1 MRYFLIA
8 LICFGVLWGCSDDND
23 LSDAYGNFE
32 AEETIISSEA
42 SGKILQFSI
51 DEGDRLEAGMNIGYI
66 DTTQLHL
73 KKMQVLAQ
81 KKTLKTKFSSIFAQ
95 IDVLK
100 EQKAVAKKTYDRIKK
115 MYDEKAA
122 TAQQLDDIEGKIEV
136 IEKQIAQV
144 ETQNSTVMNE
154 METIEI
160 QIAQIED
167 MISKSI
173 ITNPVAGT
181 VLSTYV
187 EPFEITGPG
196 KPLYK
201 IADLESIILRA
212 YFSGSQLPDIKIG
225 KKVKVMIDKDSKT
238 NQSYD
243 GVITWIASEAEFT
256 PKMIQTKEERVTQV
270 YAVKIKV
277 KNDGKI
283 KIGMPGEVVL

>member
-1 MRYFLIA
+1 MKYFLIV
-8 LICFGVLWGCSDDND
+8 LIGLSMFWGCSDESNQ
-23 LSDAYGNFE
+23 SDAYGNFE

-42 SGKILQFSI
+42 SGKIMQFTI
-51 DEGDRLEAGMNIGYI
+51 DEGDKLDTGYIVGFI

-81 KKTLKTKFSSIFAQ
+81 KNTLRTKFGSIFAQ

-100 EQKAVAKKTYDRIKK
+100 EQKDVANKTYDRIKK

-122 TAQQLDDIEGKIEV
+122 TAQQLDDIEGKIDV
-136 IEKQIAQV
+136 IGKQIAQV

-173 ITNPVAGT
+173 IINPVAGT
-181 VLSTYV
+181 VLSAYV

-201 IADLESIILRA
+201 IADLDNIILRA
-212 YFSGSQLPDIKIG
+212 YFSGSQLPNLEIG
-225 KKVKVMIDKDSKT
+225 KKVKVLIDKDSKT
-238 NQSYD
+238 NQSYE
-243 GVITWIASEAEFT
+243 GEIIWIASEAEFT
-256 PKMIQTKEERVTQV
+256 PKMIQTKDERVTQV
-270 YAVKIKV
+270 YAVKINV

-283 KIGMPGEVVL
+283 KIGMPGEVLL